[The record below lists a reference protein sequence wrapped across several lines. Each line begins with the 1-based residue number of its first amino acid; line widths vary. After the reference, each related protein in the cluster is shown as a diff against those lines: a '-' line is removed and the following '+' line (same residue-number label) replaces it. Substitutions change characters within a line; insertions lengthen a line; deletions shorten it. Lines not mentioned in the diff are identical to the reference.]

1 MRKTTRRTERKNA
14 LKEKIATTENDG
26 ISRADFSAAAT
37 AEIPEK
43 TEEIAVALK
52 NVTFSYGEGD
62 APALKNVSL
71 EVKKGEYVAILG
83 HNGSGKST
91 LARLINGLLMPS
103 SG

>member
-83 HNGSGKST
+83 HNGS
-91 LARLINGLLMPS
+91 
-103 SG
+103 